1 MGRPDYLILGRIT
14 KAHGVRGEVKVAL
27 YADQW
32 APFRGLVRCWIG
44 PQGGPFRRVE
54 VLASA
59 EARGSV
65 VLKLAGID
73 APEAAAP
80 LVGHEVAI
88 PRAEAPPPPGGA
100 YYHYDILGLEVVGA
114 ECTLGTVREILETPG
129 HDVYV
134 ICGPAGDWLLPAT
147 RVHIRRIDLA
157 AGRIELNPA
166 ADVAGLA
173 ATEHGRGETGSESV

>member
-14 KAHGVRGEVKVAL
+14 KAHGIRGEVRVAL

-32 APFRGLVRCWIG
+32 TPFRGLVRCWIG
-44 PQGGPFRRVE
+44 PSGGPFRPVE
-54 VLASA
+54 VLSSV
-59 EARGSV
+59 EGRGSV

-73 APEAAAP
+73 VPEAAAP

-88 PRAEAPPPPGGA
+88 PRAGAPPPPDGT

-114 ECTLGTVREILETPG
+114 GRTLGTVREILETPG

-134 ICGPAGDWLLPAT
+134 IGGPAGDWLLPAT

-157 AGRIELNPA
+157 AGRIELDPA

-173 ATEHGRGETGSESV
+173 AGEQKRGDAF